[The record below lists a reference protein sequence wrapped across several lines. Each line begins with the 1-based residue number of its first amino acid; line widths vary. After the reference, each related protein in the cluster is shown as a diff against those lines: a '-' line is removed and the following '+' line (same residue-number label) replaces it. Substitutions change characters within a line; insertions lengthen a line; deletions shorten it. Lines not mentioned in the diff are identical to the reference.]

1 MKVNIEPD
9 ELDVRIEIIPLI
21 DIIFCIL
28 VFFLLGSVT
37 TSKTEALNV
46 DLPRASSGQTQ
57 FGDTLTVEVD
67 VLGQII
73 IKNTVISKDQ
83 LSQLLAA
90 YVAQKPEGVVVF
102 QADKRLNYE
111 TVINLF
117 DLLRKVGGTR
127 VALGTTDKAATPQDL
142 NLIPGL
148 GMPPTAP
155 NPLGQP
161 NLNSPTLPN
170 PSSGVPGTSGVPNN
184 PVPNPTVGIPTQG
197 LQGVPNSNSTGSPKR
212 TTQGTQ
218 TLPQTPGTIP

>member
-28 VFFLLGSVT
+28 VFFLLGAVT
-37 TSKTEALNV
+37 TSRTEGLNV

-73 IKNTVISKDQ
+73 IQNTVVSKEQ
-83 LSQLLAA
+83 LSQLLST
-90 YVAQKPEGVVVF
+90 YVAQKPQGVVVF

-111 TVINLF
+111 TVIDLF

-127 VALGTTDKAATPQDL
+127 VALGTTDKAAAPQNL
-142 NLIPGL
+142 NLTPGL
-148 GMPPTAP
+148 GLPTLP
-155 NPLGQP
+155 NQLGQP
-161 NLNSPTLPN
+161 NLNPSTVCFGITLIN
-170 PSSGVPGTSGVPNN
+170 
-184 PVPNPTVGIPTQG
+184 IC
-197 LQGVPNSNSTGSPKR
+197 
-212 TTQGTQ
+212 
-218 TLPQTPGTIP
+218 

>member
-9 ELDVRIEIIPLI
+9 DLDVRIEMIPLI

-127 VALGTTDKAATPQDL
+127 VALGTTDKVTTPQNL
-142 NLIPGL
+142 NLTPGL
-148 GMPPTAP
+148 GMPTLPD
-155 NPLGQP
+155 PLGQP
-161 NLNSPTLPN
+161 NLSPTLPN
-170 PSSGVPGTSGVPNN
+170 TSPVIPGTSVAPNN
-184 PVPNPTVGIPTQG
+184 SVPNPAPGVPTPG
-197 LQGVPNSNSTGSPKR
+197 VQGVPNSNGAGLPKG
-212 TTQGTQ
+212 TNKGTQ
-218 TLPQTPGTIP
+218 PLPQTPGTIP

>member
-28 VFFLLGSVT
+28 VFFLLGAVT
-37 TSKTEALNV
+37 TSKTEGLNV

-73 IKNTVISKDQ
+73 IQNTVVSKDQ
-83 LSQLLAA
+83 LSQLLST
-90 YVAQKPEGVVVF
+90 YVAQKPQGVVVF

-111 TVINLF
+111 TVIDLF

-127 VALGTTDKAATPQDL
+127 VALGTTDKAAAPQNL
-142 NLIPGL
+142 NLPPGL
-148 GMPPTAP
+148 ELPTLP
-155 NPLGQP
+155 NQLGQP
-161 NLNSPTLPN
+161 NLN
-170 PSSGVPGTSGVPNN
+170 PSTVPNTSPIIPGN
-184 PVPNPTVGIPTQG
+184 PNTVPNPTSGIPSQA
-197 LQGVPNSNSTGSPKR
+197 VPNVNGAAPS
-212 TTQGTQ
+212 QGT
-218 TLPQTPGTIP
+218 TKNITPLQPPKTSP

>member
-9 ELDVRIEIIPLI
+9 DLDVRIEIIPLI

-28 VFFLLGSVT
+28 VFFLLGAVT
-37 TSKTEALNV
+37 TSKTEGLNV

-111 TVINLF
+111 TVIDLF

-127 VALGTTDKAATPQDL
+127 VALGTTDKVTTPQNL

-148 GMPPTAP
+148 GTPPAP

-170 PSSGVPGTSGVPNN
+170 SSPAIPGTSAVPNN
-184 PVPNPTVGIPTQG
+184 PAPNPAAGVPT
-197 LQGVPNSNSTGSPKR
+197 QGVPNLNGAGLPKG
-212 TTQGTQ
+212 TTKGTQ
-218 TLPQTPGTIP
+218 PLPQTPGTTP

>member
-9 ELDVRIEIIPLI
+9 ELDVRIEMIPLI

-28 VFFLLGSVT
+28 VFFLLSGVNT
-37 TSKTEALNV
+37 AKTEALNV
-46 DLPRASSGQTQ
+46 DLPRASSGQSQ

-127 VALGTTDKAATPQDL
+127 VALGTTNTAATPQDL

-148 GMPPTAP
+148 GLPTAP

-170 PSSGVPGTSGVPNN
+170 PSPTIPGTSAVPNN
-184 PVPNPTVGIPTQG
+184 PAPNPATGVPTQG
-197 LQGVPNSNSTGSPKR
+197 RQGVPNSDGSGLPKG
-212 TTQGTQ
+212 TT
-218 TLPQTPGTIP
+218 P

>member
-9 ELDVRIEIIPLI
+9 DLDVRIEMIPLI

-46 DLPRASSGQTQ
+46 DLPRASSAQAQ

-148 GMPPTAP
+148 GMPTTP

-170 PSSGVPGTSGVPNN
+170 PSPVLPGTSPVPNN
-184 PVPNPTVGIPTQG
+184 PVPNPAAGAPTQG
-197 LQGVPNSNSTGSPKR
+197 LQGVPNSSGSRLPR
-212 TTQGTQ
+212 ETPRGTQ
-218 TLPQTPGTIP
+218 SLPQTPGTVP

>member
-57 FGDTLTVEVD
+57 FGDTLIVEVD

-90 YVAQKPEGVVVF
+90 YVAQKPDGVVVF

-127 VALGTTDKAATPQDL
+127 VALGTTDKAAATPQDL

-148 GMPPTAP
+148 GMPILPD
-155 NPLGQP
+155 PLGQP
-161 NLNSPTLPN
+161 NLNPPTAPN
-170 PSSGVPGTSGVPNN
+170 PSPAIPGTSAVPNN
-184 PVPNPTVGIPTQG
+184 PAPNPATRVPTQG
-197 LQGVPNSNSTGSPKR
+197 IQGAPNSDGSGLPKR
-212 TTQGTQ
+212 T
-218 TLPQTPGTIP
+218 IP

>member
-28 VFFLLGSVT
+28 VFFLLGAVT
-37 TSKTEALNV
+37 TSKTEGLNV

-127 VALGTTDKAATPQDL
+127 VALGTTDKVATPQNL
-142 NLIPGL
+142 NLTPGL
-148 GMPPTAP
+148 GMPTAP
-155 NPLGQP
+155 NQLGQP
-161 NLNSPTLPN
+161 NLMPTLPN
-170 PSSGVPGTSGVPNN
+170 TSPVIPGTSVVPNNTVPNPASGVPA
-184 PVPNPTVGIPTQG
+184 
-197 LQGVPNSNSTGSPKR
+197 QGVPNSNGTELPKG
-212 TTQGTQ
+212 TLKGTQ
-218 TLPQTPGTIP
+218 PLQQTPRMAP

>member
-9 ELDVRIEIIPLI
+9 DLDVRIEMIPLI

-148 GMPPTAP
+148 GMPALP

-161 NLNSPTLPN
+161 NLNSPTVPN
-170 PSSGVPGTSGVPNN
+170 PSPAIPGTSAVPNKA
-184 PVPNPTVGIPTQG
+184 PNPAAGVPTQG
-197 LQGVPNSNSTGSPKR
+197 IQGVPNSDGSGLPKGAI
-212 TTQGTQ
+212 QGTQ
-218 TLPQTPGTIP
+218 PLPQTPRTTP